1 MTETGKPAWYR
12 RPGVLAAI
20 GVLLLAAGVGVGLW
34 LSSEDDDGTQ
44 VDTTDTTVAPTVP
57 PTTTAPP
64 PTTVVTTTTVSF
76 ADQCAAGD
84 QVACDQLD
92 DDQLDAFCDE
102 GNVDACQVLLARQG
116 DGVPDGPDGEGAS
129 GGDGG

>member
-1 MTETGKPAWYR
+1 MTDTTKAAWYR
-12 RPGVLAAI
+12 RPAVLAVI
-20 GVLLLAAGVGVGLW
+20 GLLVLAAGVGIGLW
-34 LSSEDDDGTQ
+34 LSSGEDDGTQ
-44 VDTTDTTVAPTVP
+44 VDTTDTTVTPTVP

-64 PTTVVTTTTVSF
+64 PTTVVTTTTASF

-116 DGVPDGPDGEGAS
+116 DGVPDGPDGEGVV
-129 GGDGG
+129 GDDG